1 MHNLTL
7 DRLEA
12 AIANICDV
20 TGLDS
25 AEPKLVVDTID
36 YAEWRVPF
44 VSPSGFRVFTVTFT
58 WTHERGVSVGALA
71 TLDLASL
78 DLGAPIAPLAA
89 TAELMRQS
97 LRESIVRLPHHG
109 ITADG
114 DDHESRSGHEQEA
127 EGVLC
132 GCGAAATHA
141 HEGRACCGGSMCCSR
156 RNE

>member
-58 WTHERGVSVGALA
+58 WT
-71 TLDLASL
+71 
-78 DLGAPIAPLAA
+78 
-89 TAELMRQS
+89 
-97 LRESIVRLPHHG
+97 
-109 ITADG
+109 G
-114 DDHESRSGHEQEA
+114 DHHESLELPTRPRMSE
-127 EGVLC
+127 
-132 GCGAAATHA
+132 
-141 HEGRACCGGSMCCSR
+141 R
-156 RNE
+156 R

>member
-58 WTHERGVSVGALA
+58 WTHKRGVRVGTLA

-78 DLGAPIAPLAA
+78 DLGAP
-89 TAELMRQS
+89 QS
-97 LRESIVRLPHHG
+97 L
-109 ITADG
+109 
-114 DDHESRSGHEQEA
+114 
-127 EGVLC
+127 
-132 GCGAAATHA
+132 
-141 HEGRACCGGSMCCSR
+141 
-156 RNE
+156 